1 MKVSLAV
8 WYQRLKWYAVFWVV
22 VAALCIGYRV
32 YLKERI
38 PDYVTL
44 VSERNE
50 RQVIHDLTDQYVVEQ
65 HFSCDWDFDFITLE
79 FSDHEQEMTG
89 KTILE
94 ISDVAGNVVGYEEIG
109 SDRIHYGSPVRL
121 TFLNA
126 EGGRAGETYTL
137 RIMQQ
142 GAGETALG
150 LYGYVAEAET
160 DAAFAN
166 GEIQPW
172 AVGIGIHVHTD
183 MLHMLVRVMLLISV
197 AGLCVTVYMSQTE
210 KMTDEKLFLTVAI
223 PFGICM
229 LLFLCD
235 NNVADYQAHYGKT
248 YQCTNFFLGLSD
260 RDTAGSTYMRLE
272 DLNNGQDKNYF
283 RDPAREAWV
292 VLEDW
297 TWFAQQDGMKGSS
310 SFFAPAS
317 GGTLLA
323 YLPNVLGMTLGRLL
337 NLGTYPMVYLSRIFG
352 FVTYLA
358 ICYWA
363 IRKTPVLKTAFALTA
378 ALPVSLSNA
387 AGITYDTM
395 TISATLLMCAYIF
408 LWWERDL
415 KKTEWVA
422 LGMATIFVG
431 ACKGGVF
438 LPVILLLL
446 PVPKSRY
453 HLTRR
458 KILMAGCLMG
468 AGFICF
474 LTKYGG
480 YLKSA
485 LRITASPE
493 AFTGMYGSGYCF
505 AYPLSF
511 IKMMFLT
518 VYEMG
523 DKYIGQIIGQ
533 RLGWSGAD
541 TEWGI
546 IISFL
551 ILLWTAAIRKEGEEV
566 SIKGKRI
573 YITFLLLAEFVGMH
587 IVLMSMTSIGSET
600 VWGVQGRYFVALL
613 PLLLLICR
621 ENGLLREKR
630 SGNKLYIG
638 YSVTWLVYLFS
649 YIDKTFGR

>member
-50 RQVIHDLTDQYVVEQ
+50 RQVIHDLTDQYMVEQ

-126 EGGRAGETYTL
+126 EGGRAGEVYAL

-150 LYGYVAEAET
+150 LYGYVAET
-160 DAAFAN
+160 DAALAN
-166 GEIQPW
+166 GKIQPW
-172 AVGIGIHVHTD
+172 AVSIGIHVHTD

-197 AGLCVTVYMSQTE
+197 VGLCVTVYMSQTE

-235 NNVADYQAHYGKT
+235 NNVADYQAHYGKV
-248 YQCTNFFLGLSD
+248 YQGANFFLGLGD
-260 RDTAGSTYMRLE
+260 RDSAGSTFMRLE
-272 DLNNGQDKNYF
+272 DLCNGQEKDFF

-292 VLEDW
+292 VRKDW
-297 TWFAQQDGMKGSS
+297 TWFAQKEGMEQST
-310 SFFAPAS
+310 SFFRPAN
-317 GGTLLA
+317 GGTILA

-352 FVTYLA
+352 FLTYLA
-358 ICYWA
+358 VCYLA
-363 IRKTPVLKTAFALTA
+363 VKKTPILKTAFALTA

-408 LWWERDL
+408 LWWERNL
-415 KKTEWVA
+415 KKSEWLILGVA
-422 LGMATIFVG
+422 AVFVG

-438 LPVILLLL
+438 LPLLLL
-446 PVPKSRY
+446 LILVPVGRLKPDKK
-453 HLTRR
+453 
-458 KILMAGCLMG
+458 KIFTGIGFLCAG
-468 AGFICF
+468 AACF
-474 LTKYGG
+474 LLKYGG
-480 YLKSA
+480 YLVNA
-485 LRITASPE
+485 LKTTGASDNPS
-493 AFTGMYGSGYCF
+493 GKYGSGYCF
-505 AYPLSF
+505 VYPLSF
-511 IKMMFLT
+511 VKMMVRT
-518 VYEMG
+518 IYNMG
-523 DKYIGQIIGQ
+523 DKYIGQLIGY
-533 RLGWSGAD
+533 RPGWTDAD
-541 TEWGI
+541 VEWMI
-546 IISFL
+546 IIPFL
-551 ILLWTAAIRKEGEEV
+551 FLLWTAGVRKEGETALHW
-566 SIKGKRI
+566 KRRLG
-573 YITFLLLAEFVGMH
+573 LLILLFAEFVGMH
-587 IVLMSMTSIGSET
+587 IVLMSDTPVSWQM
-600 VWGVQGRYFVALL
+600 VYGVQGRYFVALIPSMVL
-613 PLLLLICR
+613 AFR
-621 ENGLLREKR
+621 ENSVVRKNGSEK
-630 SGNKLYIG
+630 KLYLC
-638 YSVTWLVYLFS
+638 YSIVQLAYLFS
-649 YIDKTFGR
+649 YVDKAFGR